1 MTVLLNVIVSPRLE
15 ELLLVYPPE
24 EVEAKRFQKV
34 ANALGNRTP
43 LQVHIVLICVAWFIL
58 K

>member
-1 MTVLLNVIVSPRLE
+1 MLLNVIVSPRLE